1 MIHHP
6 KQSSP
11 VILTATAVCGDSDP
25 GDNDIT
31 VRVVCD
37 CNDHVSCTPV
47 TKGDYQYTIGGPIE
61 DTEIEIPDGNDTV
74 VAVGQTIE
82 VSATQGQDMDC
93 KIIGEVVPREEV
105 YDRVGPRWSVRRWN
119 IHTRHQIH
127 QFYRLRHCNKCKVT
141 ANITGNFGPAMAGVI
156 KSVHRHFVKYCI
168 CVITNQIFF
177 KALSGKSLEGE
188 NSLEEPKKIYPV
200 EKSVSVNSPS
210 FSYEF
215 QPYSLNILRV
225 PVE

>member
-61 DTEIEIPDGNDTV
+61 DTEVEIPDGNDTV

-119 IHTRHQIH
+119 IHTRHRGYLVDSRRTGLSTIVVGNRRRVKIH
-127 QFYRLRHCNKCKVT
+127 NCGNPKFEYR
-141 ANITGNFGPAMAGVI
+141 
-156 KSVHRHFVKYCI
+156 
-168 CVITNQIFF
+168 
-177 KALSGKSLEGE
+177 
-188 NSLEEPKKIYPV
+188 NSKQTLMY
-200 EKSVSVNSPS
+200 
-210 FSYEF
+210 
-215 QPYSLNILRV
+215 
-225 PVE
+225 